1 MSNEA
6 TQHVKPPKVTP
17 VAKLT
22 IGKAIQPSLE
32 GVRMFADINA
42 TSGERTLNPQTSR
55 VNREP
60 LLRSQEKAK
69 PRLDIE
75 HVGCILVAV
84 VESCE
89 RWDHSFC
96 RGAWARRLCH
106 CTPSSTRSTK
116 SYMLQVCRSAVVPP
130 VVTSSDA
137 SQGELLAKRT
147 RGAIHKVEDIE

>member
-32 GVRMFADINA
+32 GVRMFADINT

-84 VESCE
+84 VESWE

-96 RGAWARRLCH
+96 ITRRLGQKALPLHTELDQIDKELHAAGVHICRG
-106 CTPSSTRSTK
+106 PSGCDK
-116 SYMLQVCRSAVVPP
+116 
-130 VVTSSDA
+130 
-137 SQGELLAKRT
+137 
-147 RGAIHKVEDIE
+147 